1 MHQLTI
7 TPPLDAAL
15 VLGLPLAVL
24 WHNNNRFYGSFDAAL
39 GYREEVEKIGTLSSL
54 RGQLFVFDEEC
65 FFAVPNMLRRS
76 GQFSVLCQFMMT
88 SLCVKKSAVEPAR
101 IFIIAVSGKDSAGD
115 SAVEYSLVFESPSDK
130 AACQHTILMLQRTQC
145 KPKEVG
151 DDDGF
156 KGRCWSVLQTP

>member
-101 IFIIAVSGKDSAGD
+101 IFIIAVPGKDSAGIPPWSTRWSSSRRPTRPPASTPSSCC
-115 SAVEYSLVFESPSDK
+115 SARSAS
-130 AACQHTILMLQRTQC
+130 R
-145 KPKEVG
+145 
-151 DDDGF
+151 
-156 KGRCWSVLQTP
+156 RR